1 MFRGRHQ
8 TQKKTGIKVGK
19 GQTSM
24 GKQQGKRIN
33 GAGLV
38 QMGGWS
44 VHLSD

>member
-1 MFRGRHQ
+1 MD
-8 TQKKTGIKVGK
+8 K
-19 GQTSM
+19 GETSI

-33 GAGLV
+33 VAGPV